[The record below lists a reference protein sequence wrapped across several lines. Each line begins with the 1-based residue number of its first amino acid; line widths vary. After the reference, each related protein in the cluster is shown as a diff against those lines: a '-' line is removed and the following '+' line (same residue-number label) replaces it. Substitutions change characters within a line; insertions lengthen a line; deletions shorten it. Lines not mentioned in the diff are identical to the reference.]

1 MSTGPAPK
9 SGGGRFGI
17 GMVLGL
23 IIGILMTVI
32 VVGIFFAAGSSVSL
46 PSGGKTGSGETAVD
60 DAAIDKLKLL
70 EQYID
75 AYYYKSDEVT
85 AQQRQDGMYKGLL
98 ESLGDVYSCYYTPEE
113 LNDLVQQTEGVY
125 YGIGAYVSKDV
136 ETGACVISGVIR
148 NSPAEAAEL
157 MEGDIIS
164 KVDGEDMLGLE
175 LDEVVS
181 RIRGEEGTEVNL
193 TLIRNGEV
201 VEKTITRARVTSPTV
216 EGKMLDDW
224 IG

>member
-1 MSTGPAPK
+1 M
-9 SGGGRFGI
+9 RR
-17 GMVLGL
+17 
-23 IIGILMTVI
+23 
-32 VVGIFFAAGSSVSL
+32 
-46 PSGGKTGSGETAVD
+46 PSGRSPGADSAVIKQS
-60 DAAIDKLKLL
+60 IDKLSVL

-75 AYYYKSDEVT
+75 GYYYKSYEVT
-85 AQQRQDGMYKGLL
+85 RAGQGRTASTKALL

-175 LDEVVS
+175 LDEVVP
-181 RIRGEEGTEVNL
+181 RIRGEEGTES
-193 TLIRNGEV
+193 R
-201 VEKTITRARVTSPTV
+201 SP
-216 EGKMLDDW
+216 
-224 IG
+224 